1 MYRYIIILL
10 FIAIPFLPTF
20 EATDIVGAHWFYLGI
35 LNTASILYL
44 TISNQFNFSFNF
56 SSKLL
61 LSYFGFI
68 LTCFISL
75 TYSDFLNYS
84 IQDLS
89 RILSVFLSFLIVSSI
104 IRSFDFP
111 FLFVAKVFV
120 TLLFFELVITFLPYL
135 IYLYNNFSILII
147 PLPEPEPNAF
157 KGISANVNISSASI
171 ISKIPFVLYFLYYSL
186 NFKKLFYAILM
197 FFSIIAI
204 FILGSRAAFISLFVQ
219 ILLFIC
225 FLVLSKKR
233 LKEKF
238 INIIIISFVFLSS
251 IFINDNIFYNSNSV
265 SKNISTIQISNES
278 SSNRFELWS
287 HAIDFSLSHPFGT
300 GLGNWKI
307 KSAPYWKFHGD
318 DYSIPYHAHN
328 DFLEL
333 LTEIGFIGASL
344 YLFIF
349 IFMSISLLKSIFIN
363 RNINDIF
370 FLMILCNYLLDS
382 LLNFPLERYVT
393 QLIFI
398 FILSYSYNIKF
409 KNIE

>member
-10 FIAIPFLPTF
+10 FIVIPFLPTF

-68 LTCFISL
+68 STCFISL

-186 NFKKLFYAILM
+186 NFKKLFYAILI
-197 FFSIIAI
+197 FFSILAV

-398 FILSYSYNIKF
+398 FIFSYSYNIKF